1 VTESAAVAVDC
12 HAPHGE
18 GPTWDA
24 RRGLV
29 VWVSIM
35 QGTVY
40 TLDPGNGHTE
50 QFEVGEPIGA
60 IVPRASGGYCLAVEH
75 GFAAVGELGEQVQP
89 IASIQQDG
97 PAYRMNDAKCDPA
110 GRFWAGTMA
119 YDETPGCGVLYRLSI
134 EGQVETMLSPVT
146 ISNGLGWSP
155 DNTRM
160 YYIDTPTAGVD
171 VFDYDLSTGKITD
184 RRRLITVP
192 AGVGHPDGMTVDAEG
207 YLWVALWG
215 GGAVHRYAPDGTL
228 ERIVQVPATNTS
240 SCVFG
245 GADLADLYITSAA
258 HPSPDNWDKHEHA
271 GDLFVYR
278 PGVSGL
284 PTNSYRG

>member
-1 VTESAAVAVDC
+1 MVEQAEVAVDC

-24 RRGLV
+24 RSGQM
-29 VWVSIM
+29 VWVSIP

-40 TLDPGNGHTE
+40 TLDPVTGRTE
-50 QFEVGEPIGA
+50 QFSVGQPLGA
-60 IVPRASGGYCLAVEH
+60 IVPRTAGGYCLAVEH
-75 GFAAVGELGEQVQP
+75 GFAAVEELGESTQS
-89 IASIQQDG
+89 IASISQEG
-97 PAYRMNDAKCDPA
+97 PAYRMNDAKCDTS

-134 EGQVETMLSPVT
+134 EGHVETMLSSVT

-155 DNTRM
+155 DDTRM
-160 YYIDTPTAGVD
+160 YYIDTPTSGVD
-171 VFDYDLSTGKITD
+171 VFDYDSSTGAID
-184 RRRLITVP
+184 NRRRLITVP
-192 AGVGHPDGMTVDAEG
+192 SDAGHPDGMSVDSEG

-228 ERIVQVPATNTS
+228 DRSVQVPATNTS
-240 SCVFG
+240 SCAFG
-245 GADLADLYITSAA
+245 GANLTELYITTAA
-258 HPSPDNWDKHEHA
+258 HPAPDNIDHHEHA
-271 GDLFVYR
+271 GALFVYR

-284 PTNSYRG
+284 PTNGYNG